1 MNSTDRS
8 RTVARAAVAGFS
20 AVVVGSVLLAASPAS
35 ANVPEG
41 WSNPDDVDPLEFLAI
56 LVGIPALCALVII
69 LAVIAPGLAR
79 GEKFTHSN
87 AAPDAEWF
95 GGPRSGTEELP
106 APDTAESK
114 AGGASGRW

>member
-1 MNSTDRS
+1 MNSTNRS
-8 RTVARAAVAGFS
+8 RTVARVAVTGLSAA
-20 AVVVGSVLLAASPAS
+20 LLASTLLASPAS

-41 WSNPDDVDPLEFLAI
+41 WSDPEPVNSLHLLAI
-56 LVGIPALCALVII
+56 LLGIPLALAVVII
-69 LAVIAPGLAR
+69 LLVIAPGLAR
-79 GEKFTHSN
+79 GEKFQHSN

>member
-1 MNSTDRS
+1 MHSTNRS
-8 RTVARAAVAGFS
+8 RTVARVAVSGLSAAIFS
-20 AVVVGSVLLAASPAS
+20 SALLLASPAS

-41 WSNPDDVDPLEFLAI
+41 WSDPDPVEPLHMLAI
-56 LVGIPALCALVII
+56 LVGIPAAIAVVII

-79 GEKFTHSN
+79 GEKFVHSN
-87 AAPDAEWF
+87 AAPDPEWF